1 MDNRDAASTAAGPAD
16 PAYDVRVTDDDQD
29 GRGPGHPDVQ
39 PLEPLA
45 AEHVAVEDVL
55 SLPEAAPVADL
66 SVPFGLRRLFGVA
79 VAGGEEGDVARLPAV
94 IEERLDRVVR
104 CVERVLGLDGAWLF
118 RGETRVPDCVCLSRR
133 ERPGKLPR
141 MREGAY
147 EDLVTRALSAAVD
160 DLVDLEAEVAKVDP
174 ADQTHVLTHH
184 LTRAIERRLAAERDP
199 ERRLARANELLAAI
213 GAPVDPISDPTRQLL
228 AVRRPAGPGH
238 SPRFRQRPKTPLID
252 AALLTNAH
260 GEPTLA
266 SELKAELD
274 SADSVDLL
282 CAFVMW
288 RGVRL
293 LDSALTQ
300 IAAAGI
306 PFRVITTT
314 YIGGTEREA
323 LDRLVREYGAQVKV
337 QYDAAR
343 TRLHAKAWLFR
354 RDTGFDTAYVGSS
367 NLSTSALLD
376 GVEWNVRLSNGTT
389 PALLSK
395 FEATFD
401 SYWNS
406 VEFESY
412 DPDRDRDKLD
422 DALIAASG
430 KRAGDRVT
438 LSISGLDVR
447 PYPYQQE
454 MLDAIEVERT
464 VHDRHRNLVVAA
476 TGTGK
481 TVVAALDYQR
491 LCLGGQRPR
500 LLVVAHRREILE
512 QSLRTYREV
521 LGDGDFGE
529 LYVGGAR
536 PERWQHV
543 FASVQS
549 LTSYG
554 VAKIPADAFEMV
566 VIDEFH
572 HAEART
578 YRRLIEHLRPTELL
592 GLTATPERADG
603 TDVRTFFGGRT
614 AAELRLWDAL
624 GADLLCPFHYFVASD
639 GTDLRSISWAK
650 GRYDESELSNVFTGN
665 DARAR
670 IVLTQLRDK
679 VADLGAMRALG
690 FCVSVAHAEYMAEV
704 FAEAGIA
711 ARAVSGATP
720 RHERDQA
727 LADLRARVVNVLF
740 AADLFNEGL
749 DIPEVDTVLFL
760 RPTESATIFLQQLGR
775 GLRRTR
781 DKAVL
786 TVLDFVGYHRKEFN
800 FARKF
805 RALTGDTR
813 AGVER
818 AVKEGFPF
826 LPSGC
831 QIVMDQT
838 SQTIVLENIRSQIAN
853 RWAQMVTELRSYGDQ
868 DLATFLESS
877 GLELSDI
884 LRRGSH
890 SWTRLRRDAGLETPL
905 GSELEDKLLKRVR
918 AFSHVDDPDRAG
930 HYLELLR
937 DGARDYTELSGA
949 EQRTARMLFYSL
961 WSDGGGHDSIES
973 GLESLRREVA
983 VRREISSV
991 VDLSFEAARHV
1002 TLSLPPA
1009 LADVPLKVHARYQRE
1024 EILAALD
1031 FPRNPN
1037 SFREGVWYSAER
1049 NIDAFFVT
1057 LKKSEADYSPSTM
1070 YADYAISPERF
1081 HWESQSTTSV
1091 ESPTG
1096 RRYLSGASTVL
1107 IFARYEQKDEFGTSP
1122 YLFLGP
1128 AHYVSHTGDRPIAI
1142 TWRLETPIP
1151 TDFFNLASAVAS

>member
-1 MDNRDAASTAAGPAD
+1 
-16 PAYDVRVTDDDQD
+16 
-29 GRGPGHPDVQ
+29 
-39 PLEPLA
+39 
-45 AEHVAVEDVL
+45 
-55 SLPEAAPVADL
+55 
-66 SVPFGLRRLFGVA
+66 
-79 VAGGEEGDVARLPAV
+79 
-94 IEERLDRVVR
+94 
-104 CVERVLGLDGAWLF
+104 
-118 RGETRVPDCVCLSRR
+118 
-133 ERPGKLPR
+133 

-147 EDLVTRALSAAVD
+147 EELITLGLASTVD
-160 DLVDLEAEVAKVDP
+160 ELVDLDVEIGKVDP

-184 LTRAIERRLAAERDP
+184 LGIALRRRLEGERDP
-199 ERRLARANELLAAI
+199 ERKLALANELLSAI
-213 GAPVDPISDPTRQLL
+213 EEVPDPIKDPPRQLL
-228 AVRRPAGPGH
+228 AVRRPAGPGL
-238 SPRFRQRPKTPLID
+238 PDRLRDRPKTPLID

-260 GEPTLA
+260 GEPSLA

-293 LDSALTQ
+293 LDSALAK
-300 IAAAGI
+300 IASGDI

-323 LDRLVREYGAQVKV
+323 LDRLVREYGAQVRV

-354 RDTGFDTAYVGSS
+354 RSTGLDTAYVGSS

-376 GVEWNVRLSNGTT
+376 GVEWNVRLSNGVT
-389 PALLSK
+389 PALLTK

-406 VEFESY
+406 SEFEAY
-412 DPDRDRDKLD
+412 DPDRDRDRLD
-422 DALIAASG
+422 DALNAAKG
-430 KRAGDRVT
+430 TRATDRVT
-438 LSISGLDVR
+438 ISLSGLDVR

-454 MLDAIEVERT
+454 MLDALDVERT

-491 LCLGGQRPR
+491 LCHDGHRPP
-500 LLVVAHRREILE
+500 LLFVAHRREILE

-536 PERWQHV
+536 PERWKHV

-554 VAKIPADAFEMV
+554 VASIPADAFEIV

-572 HAEART
+572 HAEAKT
-578 YRRLIEHLRPTELL
+578 YRRIINHLLPVELL
-592 GLTATPERADG
+592 GLTATPERTDG
-603 TDVRTFFGGRT
+603 TDVRSFFGGRT

-624 GADLLCPFHYFVASD
+624 GADLLCPFHYFVAAD
-639 GTDLRSISWAK
+639 GTDLRSITWSR

-670 IVLTQLRDK
+670 IVLNQLHQK
-679 VADLGAMRALG
+679 VIDIGAMRALG
-690 FCVSVAHAEYMAEV
+690 FCVSIAHAEYMAEV
-704 FAEAGIA
+704 FTDAGIS
-711 ARAVSGATP
+711 ARAVSGQTT
-720 RHERDQA
+720 RLERDQA
-727 LADLRARVVNVLF
+727 LADLRARRVNVLF

-760 RPTESATIFLQQLGR
+760 RPTESATVFLQQLGR

-800 FARKF
+800 FGRKL

-818 AVKEGFPF
+818 AVTEGFPF
-826 LPSGC
+826 LPAGC

-838 SQTIVLENIRSQIAN
+838 SQALVLDNIRSQIAS
-853 RWAQMVTELRSYGDQ
+853 RWAQIVGELRSYGDQ
-868 DLATFLESS
+868 DLGSFLESS

-884 LRRGSH
+884 LRRGSQ
-890 SWTRLRRDAGLETPL
+890 SWTQLRRDAGLTTPP
-905 GSELEDKLLKRVR
+905 GSELEERLLKRVR
-918 AFSHVDDPDRAG
+918 AFAHVDDAERAG
-930 HYLELLR
+930 AYQQLLR
-937 DGARDYTELSGA
+937 DDSPAYVDMSPA
-949 EQRTARMLFYSL
+949 EQRIARMLFYSL
-961 WSDGGGHDSIES
+961 WYDGGGHSTIEAGFAALS
-973 GLESLRREVA
+973 RETA
-983 VRREISSV
+983 VRRELSAV
-991 VDLSFEAARHV
+991 VDLSFDAARHV
-1002 TLSLPPA
+1002 TLQLPPA
-1009 LADVPLKVHARYQRE
+1009 LANVPLKVHARYQRE

-1031 FPRNPN
+1031 FPRHPN
-1037 SFREGVWYSAER
+1037 SFREGVWYSQHL

-1057 LKKSEADYSPSTM
+1057 LKKSESDYSPTTM
-1070 YADYAISPERF
+1070 YADYPISPSLF

-1091 ESPTG
+1091 NSATG
-1096 RRYLSGASTVL
+1096 RRYLLGSSTVL
-1107 IFARYEQKDEFGTSP
+1107 IFVRHHQKDEFGTSP
-1122 YLFLGP
+1122 YLFIGP
-1128 AHYVSHTGDRPIAI
+1128 AEYVSHTGDRPIAI
-1142 TWRLETPIP
+1142 TWRLEQALP
-1151 TDFFNLASAVAS
+1151 TDFFTLASAIAQ